1 MCHLEARPALQL
13 KFLSQ
18 NQTMADSDQ
27 QDFLVVAGQ
36 EPAEQQ
42 ISARCK
48 LPHQK
53 GRFSRITLFMIFDR
67 MMSHWLLP
75 LAVQE

>member
-1 MCHLEARPALQL
+1 MCHLEAQPALHL

-18 NQTMADSDQ
+18 NQTIADSDQ
-27 QDFLVVAGQ
+27 QDFQSL
-36 EPAEQQ
+36 
-42 ISARCK
+42 ARSPLSSSFPPGASCLTK
-48 LPHQK
+48 K